1 MLQSAQPSFGPL
13 GPSGRGSSSRML
25 RLLVVAHWC
34 GHNDG
39 ASQGTW
45 RARIEQY
52 LLLPLAISVPP
63 EWNLNRFLGQW
74 LSPQYQTRDSW
85 QETTASGR
93 PVPSTMSKSLE
104 MEEKPLP
111 QLQPFLD
118 GLTVSSFFLI
128 NQGVDFVEANGL

>member
-25 RLLVVAHWC
+25 RWLVVAHWC

-45 RARIEQY
+45 RARIEQN

-63 EWNLNRFLGQW
+63 EWNL
-74 LSPQYQTRDSW
+74 D
-85 QETTASGR
+85 
-93 PVPSTMSKSLE
+93 
-104 MEEKPLP
+104 
-111 QLQPFLD
+111 
-118 GLTVSSFFLI
+118 
-128 NQGVDFVEANGL
+128 

>member
-13 GPSGRGSSSRML
+13 GLSGRGRSSRML

-39 ASQGTW
+39 ASQGTCW
-45 RARIEQY
+45 ARIEQY

-63 EWNLNRFLGQW
+63 KWNLDRFLGQW

-85 QETTASGR
+85 QDITASGH
-93 PVPSTMSKSLE
+93 PMPST
-104 MEEKPLP
+104 
-111 QLQPFLD
+111 
-118 GLTVSSFFLI
+118 I
-128 NQGVDFVEANGL
+128 

>member
-13 GPSGRGSSSRML
+13 GLSGRGSSSGML
-25 RLLVVAHWC
+25 HLLVVAHWC

-39 ASQGTW
+39 ASQG
-45 RARIEQY
+45 AKIEKY

-63 EWNLNRFLGQW
+63 EWNLDRFLGQW

-85 QETTASGR
+85 QETTTSGH
-93 PVPSTMSKSLE
+93 PMPSTMSKSLE

-118 GLTVSSFFLI
+118 RLTVSSFFSI
-128 NQGVDFVEANGL
+128 DQGVDFVEASGL